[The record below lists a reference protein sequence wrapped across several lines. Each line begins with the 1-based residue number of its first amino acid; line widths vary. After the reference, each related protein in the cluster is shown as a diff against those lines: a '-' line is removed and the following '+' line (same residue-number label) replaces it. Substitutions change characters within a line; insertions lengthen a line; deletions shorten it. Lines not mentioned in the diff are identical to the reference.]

1 MLQNVD
7 SRLDMFLS
15 FSTPLNSYVL
25 SLINEKDPI
34 PINVYLSDSRMYFN
48 FILTQASQRD
58 RTIIGSLNPVMV
70 GDVAVITEEIE
81 NPILRVIYMNIN
93 SFKTAAN
100 GELYVHNGNLTVSFR
115 FHSSDISGAVVLLK
129 KIVSLDLSLNEL
141 RMGQAPGL
149 LKVMDEIDQRIP
161 LSMVTFSYKGAS
173 ESEYMVEWKNIPGAP
188 SGALLYDLKD
198 TKSVEDYD
206 MAKELSFPLLTSIFK
221 DHLPLAT
228 YLEHHKGDSVECIAL
243 IPSGLLKPFLVRL
256 YGSVGDIE
264 GFKID
269 SIDRYKGTKSNLGGT

>member
-34 PINVYLSDSRMYFN
+34 PVNVYLNDSRMYFN
-48 FILTQASQRD
+48 FILTQASQRN

-81 NPILRVIYMNIN
+81 NPILRVIYTSIN

-115 FHSSDISGAVVLLK
+115 FHSSDISGAGELLK
-129 KIVSLDLSLNEL
+129 KIVSLDLSLNDL
-141 RMGQAPGL
+141 RIGRAPGL

-161 LSMVTFSYKGAS
+161 LSGVAFSYKKTGKS
-173 ESEYMVEWKNIPGAP
+173 EFMVEWKNIPGDP

-198 TKSVEDYD
+198 KDSVEDYN
-206 MAKELSFPLLTSIFK
+206 MEKEPSFPLLTSIFK

-228 YLEHHKGDSVECIAL
+228 YLEHHKSNTVECIAL
-243 IPSGLLKPFLVRL
+243 LPSGLLKPFLLRL
-256 YGSVGDIE
+256 YGSMGEIE
-264 GFKID
+264 GFKIE
-269 SIDRYKGTKSNLGGT
+269 SIDQYKGTKGNL

>member
-25 SLINEKDPI
+25 SSIEEKDPI
-34 PINVYLSDSRMYFN
+34 PINIYLNDSRMYFN
-48 FILTQASQRD
+48 FIFTRVSQRD
-58 RTIIGSLNPVMV
+58 RTIIESLNPVMV

-81 NPILRVIYMNIN
+81 NPILRVIYMNVN
-93 SFKTAAN
+93 SLKTAAN
-100 GELYVHNGNLTVSFR
+100 GELYVHNGNLTISFR
-115 FHSSDISGAVVLLK
+115 FHSSDISEAGELLK

-141 RMGQAPGL
+141 RMGRAPGL

-161 LSMVTFSYKGAS
+161 LSMVTFSYKRTS
-173 ESEYMVEWKNIPGAP
+173 ESEYMVEWKNIPGEP

-198 TKSVEDYD
+198 TNSVEDYD

-228 YLEHHKGDSVECIAL
+228 YLEHHKADSVECIAL

-256 YGSVGDIE
+256 YGSFGGIE

-269 SIDRYKGTKSNLGGT
+269 SIDRYKGEKGNLGGT

>member
-15 FSTPLNSYVL
+15 FSSPLNSYVL

-34 PINVYLSDSRMYFN
+34 PVNVYLSDSRMYFN
-48 FILTQASQRD
+48 FILTQVSQRN

-81 NPILRVIYMNIN
+81 NPILRVIYTNIN
-93 SFKTAAN
+93 SFKTATN

-115 FHSSDISGAVVLLK
+115 FHSSDISGAGELLK
-129 KIVSLDLSLNEL
+129 KIVSLDLSLNDL
-141 RMGQAPGL
+141 RIGRAPGL

-161 LSMVTFSYKGAS
+161 LSGVAFSYKKTGKS
-173 ESEYMVEWKNIPGAP
+173 EFMVEWKNIPGDP

-198 TKSVEDYD
+198 KDSVEDYD
-206 MAKELSFPLLTSIFK
+206 MEKEPSFSLLTSIFK

-228 YLEHHKGDSVECIAL
+228 YLERHKSNTVECIAL
-243 IPSGLLKPFLVRL
+243 LPSGLLKSFLVRL
-256 YGSVGDIE
+256 YGSMGEIE
-264 GFKID
+264 GFKIE
-269 SIDRYKGTKSNLGGT
+269 SIDQYKGTKGNL